1 MEISDLATEI
11 LILEMEIVVFM
22 AIKIILNVL

>member
-22 AIKIILNVL
+22 AIKIILNVV